1 MTSSARPAWRPR
13 WWPAVVAW
21 ALWTLAML
29 GLVAT
34 AWFDQLL
41 RQAGRPDLAQL
52 RGGGVAGILSAVSAV
67 TAGAVLASRRPHH
80 PVGWLLLAFGL
91 VPQALS
97 AAAEGYARYGLLTQP
112 GTLPGTEQL
121 ATLASAT
128 FVPGLSL
135 IGFILLLTPTGSPP
149 SPRWRW
155 FARVAAAL
163 PVAFLAAWLLA
174 VPQPD
179 PESPLASV
187 RNPFAIPSLA
197 GVGMVVA
204 GVASPAIA
212 LAMVMAA
219 ASLVRRFRRSRGS
232 ERQQLRWL
240 ALAAA
245 LAPLAV
251 LVTAAAIATE
261 HLVLAGWAIGLYLAL
276 LPLAITAAIARYRL
290 YDLDRIISR
299 TLAYGLLTL
308 LLGLGYATVVLGL
321 GRLLGRDSSL
331 VVAAA
336 TLAVAA
342 LFQPARRRIQQLVD
356 RRFNRRRYDAGQTI
370 AAFSTRLRDQVDL
383 DTLTGELLTV
393 VNRTM
398 QPTRTSLWLR
408 PQGPPPTATRTAF
421 GRSAAVERSA
431 E

>member
-1 MTSSARPAWRPR
+1 
-13 WWPAVVAW
+13 
-21 ALWTLAML
+21 ML
-29 GLVAT
+29 GLVVT
-34 AWFDQLL
+34 AWFDELL
-41 RQAGRPDLAQL
+41 RQAGRPELAQL
-52 RGGGVAGILSAVSAV
+52 RGGGVAVVLSATSAA
-67 TAGAVLASRRPHH
+67 TAGAVLASRRPRH
-80 PVGWLLLAFGL
+80 PVGWLLLSFGL

-97 AAAEGYARYGLLTQP
+97 GAAEAYARYGLLARP
-112 GTLPGTEQL
+112 GTLPGAEQV

-135 IGFILLLTPTGSPP
+135 ICFILLLTPTGSLP

-187 RNPFAIPSLA
+187 RNSFAIPGLA

-212 LAMVMAA
+212 LTMAGAA
-219 ASLVRRFRRSRGS
+219 ASLVGRFRRSRGS

-245 LAPLAV
+245 LAPPVV
-251 LVTAAAIATE
+251 LVTAAAIVTNR
-261 HLVLAGWAIGLYLAL
+261 LVLAGWAIGVYLAL
-276 LPLAITAAIARYRL
+276 LPLAIGAAILRYRL
-290 YDLDRIISR
+290 YDLDRVISR
-299 TLAYGLLTL
+299 TLAYGLLTV
-308 LLGLGYATVVLGL
+308 LLGGGYAVVVLGL
-321 GRLLGRDSSL
+321 GRLLGQDSSL

-342 LFQPARRRIQQLVD
+342 VFQPLRRRVQRLVD
-356 RRFNRRRYDAGQTI
+356 RRFNRRRYDAARTI
-370 AAFSTRLRDQVDL
+370 EGFSARLRDQVDL
-383 DTLTGELLTV
+383 ATLTAEVLTV
-393 VNRTM
+393 VDQTM
-398 QPTRTSLWLR
+398 QPTHASLWLR
-408 PQGPPPTATRTAF
+408 A
-421 GRSAAVERSA
+421 SAASRRPG
-431 E
+431 